1 MISTS
6 RPARSHTK
14 NIDSDDSDDDSSLK
28 AKWRPVK
35 LTPVSP
41 PKATSMP
48 ITKKEDSDDD
58 SSVENKVKQAVKPIV
73 SKQMPQRDDSEN
85 SDDSSTD
92 AKTNPAKPMARTAIF
107 TESNRI
113 EMIAPT
119 KCQDS
124 VLDNSSDDESKV
136 NTKTPMQKEVLITS
150 ACASLNLRRKV
161 MDSDS
166 EDSEHLN
173 YSKTSSATKTYPT
186 SATTTTRTKLRD
198 SDDDESSSGSSS
210 SSSLPLRKIKVLPS
224 GTKMREATKP
234 SDDDSSSSSS
244 RSAKRSLNRQ
254 QPPQPIEVIDVTNIP
269 DSKTKVPNY
278 TNQIKTGQFNSLV
291 PVSSSPIASDMYD

>member
-1 MISTS
+1 MT
-6 RPARSHTK
+6 
-14 NIDSDDSDDDSSLK
+14 
-28 AKWRPVK
+28 
-35 LTPVSP
+35 
-41 PKATSMP
+41 
-48 ITKKEDSDDD
+48 
-58 SSVENKVKQAVKPIV
+58 
-73 SKQMPQRDDSEN
+73 
-85 SDDSSTD
+85 
-92 AKTNPAKPMARTAIF
+92 
-107 TESNRI
+107 
-113 EMIAPT
+113 
-119 KCQDS
+119 
-124 VLDNSSDDESKV
+124 
-136 NTKTPMQKEVLITS
+136 
-150 ACASLNLRRKV
+150 LRRKV
-161 MDSDS
+161 LDSDS

-186 SATTTTRTKLRD
+186 SATTTTRTKRRD

-210 SSSLPLRKIKVLPS
+210 SSSLPLRKINVLPS

-244 RSAKRSLNRQ
+244 RSTKRLLNRQ

>member
-92 AKTNPAKPMARTAIF
+92 AKTNPEKPMARTAIIRRPPEIE
-107 TESNRI
+107 TSKPNR
-113 EMIAPT
+113 
-119 KCQDS
+119 KHC
-124 VLDNSSDDESKV
+124 
-136 NTKTPMQKEVLITS
+136 
-150 ACASLNLRRKV
+150 
-161 MDSDS
+161 
-166 EDSEHLN
+166 
-173 YSKTSSATKTYPT
+173 
-186 SATTTTRTKLRD
+186 
-198 SDDDESSSGSSS
+198 
-210 SSSLPLRKIKVLPS
+210 LPKS
-224 GTKMREATKP
+224 
-234 SDDDSSSSSS
+234 
-244 RSAKRSLNRQ
+244 Q
-254 QPPQPIEVIDVTNIP
+254 Q
-269 DSKTKVPNY
+269 
-278 TNQIKTGQFNSLV
+278 
-291 PVSSSPIASDMYD
+291 